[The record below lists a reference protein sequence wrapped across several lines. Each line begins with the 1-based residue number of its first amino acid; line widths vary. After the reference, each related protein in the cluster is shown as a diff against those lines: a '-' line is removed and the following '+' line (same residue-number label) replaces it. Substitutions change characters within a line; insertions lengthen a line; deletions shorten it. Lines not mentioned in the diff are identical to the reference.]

1 HVVKHTRVHHRHI
14 GLAYYKRYHGFKI
27 THGRFA
33 YKGLGYKLTCG
44 KSRFYRLWRSCYSR
58 YHSRGRCFG
67 RFRKQHLF
75 AVYKGHVVRHTRVHH
90 RHIGLAYYKRYH
102 GFKITHGRFAYKG
115 LGYKLTC
122 GKSRFY
128 RLWRSCYS
136 RYHSRGR
143 CFGRFR
149 KQHLFTVY
157 KGHGHVVS
165 HRHGIVY
172 SYGHSHGYRH
182 GHGHVYSHGH
192 GHSYSHGHGHGYS
205 HGHGHRAS
213 FHIYYKKY
221 HGFRIY
227 HHRFSYGGRFY
238 KLSCHRNRFYSL
250 WNNCYTHHHSRSY
263 CFGHL
268 RKQHLFVSYHGGKHP
283 VHHLRHNGHR
293 HHVHYH
299 KHNHHVNRIHNG
311 HIHHV
316 HYHKHN
322 HHVNRIYSGHT
333 HDWLY
338 RHNIFLHKKI
348 ANHHVNR
355 IHNVANNHVS
365 KIAHISNK
373 HVQNIGYQ
381 ANKHVSRISNEADR
395 HIDRFRKLVKFHM
408 NRLHN
413 HAKSHLSAVEHQHK
427 RHLSEREYQNT
438 QHLSNE
444 EHLHNKHEHHISKL
458 HSILGHG
465 YGNGHVV
472 SYLDYYN
479 KYHGFPIADN
489 RFTYDGIAYQLKCES
504 SRFYSLWRD
513 CWSQYHSR
521 RVCFG
526 NLRKQHL
533 FIDYAGDYADEYSPT
548 KIEVKTG
555 GDFDYKK

>member
-1 HVVKHTRVHHRHI
+1 TGFGGHHHAHHHRHVVRHTRVHHRLI
-14 GLAYYKRYHGFKI
+14 GLAYHKRYHGFKI

-75 AVYKGHVVRHTRVHH
+75 AVYKGH
-90 RHIGLAYYKRYH
+90 
-102 GFKITHGRFAYKG
+102 
-115 LGYKLTC
+115 
-122 GKSRFY
+122 
-128 RLWRSCYS
+128 
-136 RYHSRGR
+136 
-143 CFGRFR
+143 
-149 KQHLFTVY
+149 
-157 KGHGHVVS
+157 GHVVS
-165 HRHGIVY
+165 HRHGL
-172 SYGHSHGYRH
+172 GHGHVVIHGHVHYIRHRH
-182 GHGHVYSHGH
+182 GHG
-192 GHSYSHGHGHGYS
+192 YSHGHGHGYS
-205 HGHGHRAS
+205 HGHGHVYSHGHGHGHRHG
-213 FHIYYKKY
+213 HIHRTSYYSYYKKN
-221 HGFRIY
+221 HGFRI
-227 HHRFSYGGRFY
+227 HHHWFSYGGRVNR
-238 KLSCHRNRFYSL
+238 LTCHRNRFYSL

-268 RKQHLFVSYHGGKHP
+268 RKQHLFVSYHGD
-283 VHHLRHNGHR
+283 GH
-293 HHVHYH
+293 
-299 KHNHHVNRIHNG
+299 G
-311 HIHHV
+311 HIYHDHKMPHHKR
-316 HYHKHN
+316 HQ
-322 HHVNRIYSGHT
+322 
-333 HDWLY
+333 Y
-338 RHNIFLHKKI
+338 RHNLLLHKKI

-365 KIAHISNK
+365 KIAHISYK
-373 HVQNIGYQ
+373 HVQNIGFQ
-381 ANKHVSRISNEADR
+381 ANKHVSRIENEAGR

-413 HAKSHLSAVEHQHK
+413 HAKDHLSAVEHQHE
-427 RHLSEREYQNT
+427 RHLSERQYQNT

-465 YGNGHVV
+465 YGDGHVV

-489 RFTYDGIAYQLKCES
+489 RFTYDGIAYKLKCES
-504 SRFYSLWRD
+504 SRFYSLWSN

-526 NLRKQHL
+526 NLRKQNL
-533 FIDYAGDYADEYSPT
+533 FIDYPGDYADEYSPT

>member
-1 HVVKHTRVHHRHI
+1 MSYGLYVLVLVAVAAVVTSGYGGHHHAHHHRHVVRHTRVHHRHI

-75 AVYKGHVVRHTRVHH
+75 AVYKGNH
-90 RHIGLAYYKRYH
+90 
-102 GFKITHGRFAYKG
+102 
-115 LGYKLTC
+115 KLLQ
-122 GKSRFY
+122 SFY
-128 RLWRSCYS
+128 RTHNYL
-136 RYHSRGR
+136 
-143 CFGRFR
+143 
-149 KQHLFTVY
+149 L
-157 KGHGHVVS
+157 GHGHVVS
-165 HRHGIVY
+165 HRHGL
-172 SYGHSHGYRH
+172 GHGHVVVHGHVHYIRHRH
-182 GHGHVYSHGH
+182 GHG
-192 GHSYSHGHGHGYS
+192 YSHGHGHGYS
-205 HGHGHRAS
+205 HGHGHVYSHGHGHAYS
-213 FHIYYKKY
+213 HGHIHRTSYYSYYKKN
-221 HGFRIY
+221 HGFRIN
-227 HHRFSYGGRFY
+227 HNKFFSYGGTVNR
-238 KLSCHRNRFYSL
+238 LTCHRNRFYSL
-250 WNNCYTHHHSRSY
+250 WNSCYTHHHSRSY

-268 RKQHLFVSYHGGKHP
+268 RKQHLFISHRGDGHGHIY
-283 VHHLRHNGHR
+283 
-293 HHVHYH
+293 HYH
-299 KHNHHVNRIHNG
+299 KM
-311 HIHHV
+311 
-316 HYHKHN
+316 
-322 HHVNRIYSGHT
+322 
-333 HDWLY
+333 
-338 RHNIFLHKKI
+338 RHLHLLLHKKI
-348 ANHHVNR
+348 ANQHVNR

-381 ANKHVSRISNEADR
+381 ANKHVSRISNEAGR
-395 HIDRFRKLVKFHM
+395 HIDRLRKIVKFHM

-413 HAKSHLSAVEHQHK
+413 HAKDHLSAVEHQHK

-444 EHLHNKHEHHISKL
+444 EQLHNKHEHHISKV

-465 YGNGHVV
+465 YGDGHVV

-489 RFTYDGIAYQLKCES
+489 RFTYDGLAYQLKCES
-504 SRFYSLWRD
+504 SHFYSLWSD

-521 RVCFG
+521 SVCFG

-533 FIDYAGDYADEYSPT
+533 FIDYPGDYADEYSPT